1 VRGVVSPNPSGVN
14 PTNPLKTTA
23 AEQSLMVRHSTF
35 SLVAV
40 RLCEMCDPDPPDL
53 TVSLFLY

>member
-1 VRGVVSPNPSGVN
+1 
-14 PTNPLKTTA
+14 
-23 AEQSLMVRHSTF
+23 MVRHSTF

-53 TVSLFLY
+53 TVSPFYISGDGDGDVDVA